1 MTDKV
6 PTTFSTETFCEP
18 RQLDIKGVAFVFSMV
33 VALNPIVAEYH
44 VPQYLI
50 WGIDV
55 SWVGI
60 AFIAFL
66 RNSVSGVALG
76 DGAFRSIS
84 KLFMLPKLA
93 VWAYGI
99 ALFVFGIASAQYAS
113 TGFTQLLSIFLPLA
127 ALYLFGTKTVD
138 YIFWA
143 ALISFIPQVY
153 LTCAAEGLDSPMNWV
168 YSFINDSVSNPFE
181 NHEITFTAAFLFTYY
196 VGIDRYKKEKDVLK
210 IAACLVMLLLG
221 FKRILVLSIGAAF
234 VLMWICNRISQKN
247 ADTLLRLTS
256 ACLLIGCWV
265 FLVTIYNGSFFNIT
279 EALGVNMMGRNYYY
293 AQIAS
298 VTEFSP
304 SFLGLG
310 LNAVSNML
318 TTTYSYMRVGGVHS
332 DILKYYA
339 EIGFI
344 GFALWSW
351 FYLLKLPKMIELRF
365 GSGSAY
371 AMRIINVL
379 AFGTYFT
386 DNIDIYLGSQLL
398 YVAIPI
404 IFALQKRHV
413 DSCASTTVTHE
424 PDRSSPSSATA
435 RYRHSGRC
443 FHLSYTLL
451 GRG

>member
-1 MTDKV
+1 MIDRV
-6 PTTFSTETFCEP
+6 PTTFSIETFCEP
-18 RQLDIKGVAFVFSMV
+18 RQLDVKGVAFIFSMV
-33 VALNPIVAEYH
+33 VALNPIIAEYH

-50 WGIDV
+50 WGIDII
-55 SWVGI
+55 WAGI
-60 AFIAFL
+60 AFITLL
-66 RNSVSGVALG
+66 RNSVSGISSG

-84 KLFMLPKLA
+84 KLFMYPKLA
-93 VWAYGI
+93 VWTYGI
-99 ALFVFGIASAQYAS
+99 ALFVFGIAPVQYAS
-113 TGFTQLLSIFLPLA
+113 TGFTQLLSIFLPLS
-127 ALYLFGTKTVD
+127 ALYLFGAKTVD

-153 LTCAAEGLDSPMNWV
+153 FTCAADGLDSPMNWL
-168 YSFINDSVSNPFE
+168 YSFIDDSVSNPFE

-210 IAACLVMLLLG
+210 IAACIFMLLLG

-234 VLMWICNRISQKN
+234 GLIWICNRISQKS
-247 ADTLLRLTS
+247 ADTLLRLAS

-265 FLVTIYNGSFFNIT
+265 FLVAIYNGIFFDIT

-365 GSGSAY
+365 GPGSAY

-379 AFGTYFT
+379 AFVTYFT

-404 IFALQKRHV
+404 VFAMRRRYV
-413 DSCASTTVTHE
+413 DSCASAAAMHE
-424 PDRSSPSSATA
+424 LDKNSPSCAPA
-435 RYRHSGRC
+435 RRRFRQDLHS
-443 FHLSYTLL
+443 SYMPLE
-451 GRG
+451 RG